1 MKISRTLIVRHGGL
15 RPVTGINV
23 FPYAGDRG
31 KKD

>member
-1 MKISRTLIVRHGGL
+1 MNISRTLIVRPGGL
-15 RPVTGINV
+15 RPVIGINA